1 MKRFLS
7 IVLTLALLLTALPL
21 ALSVSAATTWNLVTN
36 VSQLEAGS
44 RVVIVAKDFNYA
56 LSTVQNDNNRA
67 QVSITK
73 GTDSTVTINSSV
85 QILTLEAGNVSNSF
99 AFNTGAGY
107 LYAASSSKNYLRTET
122 TLSDNS
128 SWSITIAADGVATI
142 KAQGSNTR
150 NWMRY
155 NSSSS
160 LFACYGSGQADICLY
175 VETETGGNEPECEH
189 TGEKSYGKSDNEHW
203 LICSDCNQEI
213 ADSRTEHDNTESE
226 KNDATCTS
234 TGSVTYTCN
243 DCGNVV
249 NATLPTIAHNYVDDG
264 ACSMCGA
271 IAVFEFGENNET
283 TGHKETTS
291 AITTYNEEVNGY
303 TFSLSL
309 TADDKV
315 YKDCFDEKGNGCLK
329 LGTKS
334 VAGVFSFTVPNN
346 VKSVIIRVSGYKDAK
361 AVISINNGEAKEIN
375 ALSNDG
381 EYEAITVDTTSTKTI
396 SFTTAS
402 GGYRAMV
409 NSIAYIADET
419 AECTHENTTT
429 TNTATYFKDGMV
441 TVVCDDC
448 SETVSETEASASGVA
463 LDEENCKVEFENGN
477 LTITLAYSE
486 DLLKDIYKENG
497 AVIYFNYSIN
507 GYTKTDLEIPQG
519 NVAKVTLEGFNVDRL
534 NAELTYYL
542 TAKYDGVDTT
552 KLAEDTTNSLK
563 VSEKID
569 ANSEIGVLMNAL
581 KTEANTVVSTKI
593 DATTHFAENTI
604 TADLKEGTMV
614 LNFIAND
621 ELVAKLTENKAYTR
635 TNKITVTIDGV
646 ANKYEFT
653 PDVMRK
659 STTIN
664 ISGMSFEQLNGTVT
678 VKVEFIYNNANVEDI
693 TDTITFEGAKA
704 VEATDSAV
712 ATAFKKYIAK

>member
-1 MKRFLS
+1 MKRILS

-44 RVVIVAKDFNYA
+44 QVVIVAKDSNVA
-56 LSTVQNDNNRA
+56 LSTTQNTNNRG
-67 QVSITK
+67 QVTITK
-73 GTDSTVTINSSV
+73 DTESTVTINSSV
-85 QILTLEAGNVSNSF
+85 QILTLEAGKIAGTY
-99 AFNTGAGY
+99 AFNTGSGY
-107 LYAASSSKNYLRTET
+107 LYAAGGSGKNNYLKTKT
-122 TLSDNS
+122 TLDETG
-128 SWSITIAADGVATI
+128 SWSITITDKGVATI
-142 KAQGSNTR
+142 KAPDSVAR
-150 NWMRY
+150 NWMRH
-155 NSSSS
+155 NSSNS
-160 LFACYGSGQADICLY
+160 LFSCYASGQADICLY
-175 VETETGGNEPECEH
+175 VRTESDEPECEH

-271 IAVFEFGENNET
+271 IAVFEFGENGDASHNDGSSITEYTET
-283 TGHKETTS
+283 
-291 AITTYNEEVNGY
+291 VNGY
-303 TFSLSL
+303 TL
-309 TADDKV
+309 TLTGLTKV
-315 YKDCFDEKGNGCLK
+315 YGNARDVLGNSCLK
-329 LGTKS
+329 LGTGS
-334 VAGVFSFTVPNN
+334 AIGSFTFAVPTN
-346 VKSVIIRVSGYKDAK
+346 VTTVIIKATRYKSYDA
-361 AVISINNGEAKEIN
+361 ATVNVNGTNYPLTKT
-375 ALSNDG
+375 SDSG
-381 EYEAITVDTTSTKTI
+381 EYDEITVDTSTTKTVT
-396 SFTTAS
+396 FATTTDNDK
-402 GGYRAMV
+402 RAMV
-409 NSIAYIADET
+409 NSIAFKLGEVT
-419 AECTHENTTT
+419 ACTHENTTT

-448 SETVSETEASASGVA
+448 SETVSETEASASDVA

-542 TAKYDGVDTT
+542 TAAYDGVDTT
-552 KLAEDTTNSLK
+552 KLADDTTRTLT
-563 VSEKID
+563 V
-569 ANSEIGVLMNAL
+569 ANDVELDSKTSAFVNAL
-581 KTEANTVVSTKI
+581 NADGANTVVSTKI

-614 LNFIAND
+614 LNFIASD

-646 ANKYEFT
+646 ANTYEFT
-653 PDVMRK
+653 PEVMRK

-704 VEATDSAV
+704 VEATNSAV
-712 ATAFKKYIAK
+712 ATAFKNYIA